1 MQNDLS
7 NENNQYDKIVADI
20 TISKKL
26 RLNHLMKSKRIS
38 NLDDSDNATVST
50 HKNSA
55 DSLKSLNSNSEKKF
69 QFSPRTEAQI
79 LKQNLTNIFGEE
91 TKKRR
96 DNFGREIKKG
106 GKHKIAFADDLD
118 IIKSLTPETPRENNI
133 RKRLRSYSL
142 EKNMKNIFSGIKEIK
157 RSNSLTNDKS
167 KMMKNIYNISKVK
180 INSKK
185 KFKKSFVHIIK
196 VEKFKTENKLNNFS
210 IKRNDLAEEE
220 NVSCSCYC
228 SIW

>member
-1 MQNDLS
+1 
-7 NENNQYDKIVADI
+7 
-20 TISKKL
+20 
-26 RLNHLMKSKRIS
+26 
-38 NLDDSDNATVST
+38 
-50 HKNSA
+50 
-55 DSLKSLNSNSEKKF
+55 
-69 QFSPRTEAQI
+69 
-79 LKQNLTNIFGEE
+79 
-91 TKKRR
+91 
-96 DNFGREIKKG
+96 
-106 GKHKIAFADDLD
+106 
-118 IIKSLTPETPRENNI
+118 
-133 RKRLRSYSL
+133 
-142 EKNMKNIFSGIKEIK
+142 MKNIFSGIKEIK

-210 IKRNDLAEEE
+210 IKRNALAEEE